1 MIISVDHGN
10 KSIKTPNAL
19 FTSGLISSEGLQGFK
34 TDYICWNGRYYTLT
48 EQRIAYLRDKTEDER
63 FYVLTLFAI
72 AKELERRKV
81 PETLDPIDITLL
93 VGLPPAHY
101 EQLHSRFEQYFL
113 RRREIV
119 DFEYNGKYYSI
130 RVSKVLSYPQ
140 AFAAAVTQFGT
151 LKAHSVAYIIDI
163 GGFTIDVLKLR
174 SGHPDLAVVES
185 FEKGVITLYNGIASK
200 CNALYARI
208 LEDCDIDEVIR
219 NQPTVL
225 PGEVQQLIRTM
236 TSDFLTEFYNFLR
249 ERGVDVST
257 SIVVLDTPIL
267 DTTQYKDLLG
277 SVITD
282 IVLAVLSFGAQLEV
296 DTKSKAQAEGIAA
309 AHLKG
314 VKFGRPRCTVEG
326 WDTYYP
332 QWKQG
337 QITAVQCYKQL
348 GISAS
353 TFYRLV
359 RKYELED
366 ESE

>member
-1 MIISVDHGN
+1 MLDVWGTGSKERADLNRCYLAPQLRLSAVPL
-10 KSIKTPNAL
+10 SQL
-19 FTSGLISSEGLQGFK
+19 SSAFS
-34 TDYICWNGRYYTLT
+34 YS
-48 EQRIAYLRDKTEDER
+48 
-63 FYVLTLFAI
+63 AI
-72 AKELERRKV
+72 RAEWE
-81 PETLDPIDITLL
+81 
-93 VGLPPAHY
+93 
-101 EQLHSRFEQYFL
+101 
-113 RRREIV
+113 
-119 DFEYNGKYYSI
+119 
-130 RVSKVLSYPQ
+130 
-140 AFAAAVTQFGT
+140 
-151 LKAHSVAYIIDI
+151 
-163 GGFTIDVLKLR
+163 
-174 SGHPDLAVVES
+174 
-185 FEKGVITLYNGIASK
+185 
-200 CNALYARI
+200 
-208 LEDCDIDEVIR
+208 
-219 NQPTVL
+219 
-225 PGEVQQLIRTM
+225 
-236 TSDFLTEFYNFLR
+236 FLTKTL
-249 ERGVDVST
+249 GVD
-257 SIVVLDTPIL
+257 IVVLDTPIL

-359 RKYELED
+359 RKYELKD